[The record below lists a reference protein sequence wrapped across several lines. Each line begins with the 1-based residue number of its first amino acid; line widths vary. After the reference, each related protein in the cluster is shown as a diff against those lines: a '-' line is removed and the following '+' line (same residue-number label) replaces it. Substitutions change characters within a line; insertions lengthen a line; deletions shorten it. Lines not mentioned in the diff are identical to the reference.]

1 MMIVIVVGVRGN
13 GDLVIR
19 RGGGQVDR
27 RRRRSLLLLDA
38 QVAGGGSG
46 NIGGAAMLLMM
57 VVMMMMMM
65 VMVVVRRDAYGGG
78 SRFRAAGAVLDGGAH
93 RAYDHGD
100 ASATTFNDS
109 GDDSG
114 CSRELSHVASRAI
127 RDQRVRNRSR
137 PGTPKRANDGAPD
150 SLHVLAIYRSSCL
163 S

>member
-57 VVMMMMMM
+57 MVMMMMMM
-65 VMVVVRRDAYGGG
+65 VVMVVRRDAYGGG

-93 RAYDHGD
+93 RAYDRGR
-100 ASATTFNDS
+100 ASATTFNR
-109 GDDSG
+109 DDSG
-114 CSRELSHVASRAI
+114 CSRERSRVASRAI
-127 RDQRVRNRSR
+127 RDQGVRNRSR
-137 PGTPKRANDGAPD
+137 PGTPKRANDEASE
-150 SLHVLAIYRSSCL
+150 SLHVLYAIYAIQL
-163 S
+163 SRV